1 MEPEKHQLVKWS
13 IDLDEKLIRTSD
25 ARDRRGCLGE
35 ENKGWE
41 LPGRNDRVCLV
52 GFYFL
57 YIYITLVTLINFS
70 FKCGFPKSSR
80 NDDKSRWVQAVM
92 GFDDGWEMIFDFF
105 FCRVLNHNKKGT
117 FTYNKHV
124 ATATVLK

>member
-41 LPGRNDRVCLV
+41 LPGRNDRVCLL
-52 GFYFL
+52 GDDFL
-57 YIYITLVTLINFS
+57 DIDITIVTVSNVS
-70 FKCGFPKSSR
+70 CQRGFPKSSR

-105 FCRVLNHNKKGT
+105 FVVFWTTTKRERLHTTNT
-117 FTYNKHV
+117 LLQQQY
-124 ATATVLK
+124 